1 MLAGRLS
8 ATQGIE
14 QKTKIPLSAHA
25 GSGIFSSGKAKS
37 GTCEYDSGSRN
48 CPALEPVCAGIS
60 LAFMMFQTSKN
71 VMRNML
77 DEAKIEEHTWPC
89 DDVADG
95 ISDETGSR
103 PIGPLNL
110 STGVHIAEEA
120 RVVASKLPA
129 VKVAGV
135 ARCNSSVRKG
145 ARSEYDSTW

>member
-1 MLAGRLS
+1 M
-8 ATQGIE
+8 
-14 QKTKIPLSAHA
+14 AH
-25 GSGIFSSGKAKS
+25 G
-37 GTCEYDSGSRN
+37 
-48 CPALEPVCAGIS
+48 CAAVS
-60 LAFMMFQTSKN
+60 LGFMMFQCSKN

-77 DEAKIEEHTWPC
+77 DEAKNEEHTYPC
-89 DDVADG
+89 DDVADS

-110 STGVHIAEEA
+110 STRVHIAEEA

-135 ARCNSSVRKG
+135 AGCNCSVRKG